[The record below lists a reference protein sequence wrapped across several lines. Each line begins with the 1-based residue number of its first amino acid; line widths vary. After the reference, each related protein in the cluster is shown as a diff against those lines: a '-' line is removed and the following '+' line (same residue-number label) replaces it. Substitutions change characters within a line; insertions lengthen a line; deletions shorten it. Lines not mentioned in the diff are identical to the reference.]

1 MSKLLTETA
10 VAVKFRWLK
19 FYILHCTTIHSHTAI
34 KTDLLC
40 ISLLYMYKL
49 YTYMYVCVQSDAYHK
64 TYCFF
69 QLLVLDNR

>member
-1 MSKLLTETA
+1 MSKFLTETA
-10 VAVKFRWLK
+10 VAVNLDGENSKF
-19 FYILHCTTIHSHTAI
+19 CTV
-34 KTDLLC
+34 
-40 ISLLYMYKL
+40 LLYTVIQPLKQTYYAYHIYTYML